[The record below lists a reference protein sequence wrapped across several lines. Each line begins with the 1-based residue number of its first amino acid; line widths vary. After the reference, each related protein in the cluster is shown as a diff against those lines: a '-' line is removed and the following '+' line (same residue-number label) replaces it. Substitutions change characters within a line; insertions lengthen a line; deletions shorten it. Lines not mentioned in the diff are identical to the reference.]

1 MTSYPVVEE
10 GQQKQDVLY
19 GDNATSG
26 VIMEENTL
34 QRNAGQRNDQ
44 RNITLTSFLSLV
56 TAHARLARQSHPCV
70 RVRKPR
76 VVVLCDDGSSL
87 IEVFCRK
94 ISLGCMDKDGI
105 CDKIYTTC
113 TIKGKLKDFV
123 TGCKCRE

>member
-26 VIMEENTL
+26 VIMEESAL
-34 QRNAGQRNDQ
+34 QRNAGSSAQRNV
-44 RNITLTSFLSLV
+44 TSTSFLSLV

-70 RVRKPR
+70 RVRKTR

-87 IEVFCRK
+87 IKVSCRK
-94 ISLGCMDKDGI
+94 TSLGCMHEDGKCDNI
-105 CDKIYTTC
+105 CTTC
-113 TIKGKLKDFV
+113 TVKGKLKDFV
-123 TGCKCRE
+123 TGCKCLE